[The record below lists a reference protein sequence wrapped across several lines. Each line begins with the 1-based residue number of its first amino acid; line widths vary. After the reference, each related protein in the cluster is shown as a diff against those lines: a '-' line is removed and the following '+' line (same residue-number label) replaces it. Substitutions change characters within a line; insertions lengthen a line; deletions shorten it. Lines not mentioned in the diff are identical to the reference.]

1 MYGGSRSRRCAAQ
14 HVVAGPRGA
23 GAQAV
28 VADELGGAGYRLVG
42 VDHGLRDPG
51 HLQQH
56 RLDLGQLDAV
66 AADLD
71 LQVDPAE
78 VLDLAV
84 GSLTRPRSPVR

>member
-1 MYGGSRSRRCAAQ
+1 MYGGAGHAGGQQ
-14 HVVAGPRGA
+14 HVVAGRRGT
-23 GAQAV
+23 GAEAV
-28 VADELGGAGYRLVG
+28 VADELGDAGHRLVG
-42 VDHGLRDPG
+42 VDHGLGDAG

-71 LQVDPAE
+71 LQVDAAE

-84 GSLTRPRSPVR
+84 RR